1 MDDMNS
7 IPYILR
13 RVSYKGSSVRS
24 HNNYQ
29 LDENESIWKYTTF
42 IYSNRLSIRWCRK
55 MLEIRPAY
63 CWMLT
68 TNGAT

>member
-1 MDDMNS
+1 MDNMNS

-29 LDENESIWKYTTF
+29 IDENESI
-42 IYSNRLSIRWCRK
+42 
-55 MLEIRPAY
+55 
-63 CWMLT
+63 
-68 TNGAT
+68 

>member
-13 RVSYKGSSVRS
+13 RVSYKEASVRS

-29 LDENESIWKYTTF
+29 LDENESI
-42 IYSNRLSIRWCRK
+42 
-55 MLEIRPAY
+55 
-63 CWMLT
+63 
-68 TNGAT
+68 